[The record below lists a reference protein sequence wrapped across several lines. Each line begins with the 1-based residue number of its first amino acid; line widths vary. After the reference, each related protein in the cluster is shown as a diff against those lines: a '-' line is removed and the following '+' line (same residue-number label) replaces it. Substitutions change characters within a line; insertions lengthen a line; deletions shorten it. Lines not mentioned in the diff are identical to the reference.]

1 MTGFTL
7 AAVAGVAAGL
17 MIGAAATVGVTLTLD
32 VTADHGRAPTQIAPA
47 ARSLS
52 VPYPCSTVT
61 GVGTV
66 IAYRGHDSLVRSMTA
81 VLLG

>member
-52 VPYPCSTVT
+52 VPYPVQYGDRCWH
-61 GVGTV
+61 
-66 IAYRGHDSLVRSMTA
+66 GHCIPWP
-81 VLLG
+81 